1 MKPDTTE
8 AMQTLIKQIREAIP
22 FDTPIALMC
31 NGPCTGCAKK
41 LLDYLD
47 MELLDKERTYRM
59 VKCLTLVR
67 STNWQKQPKKY
78 ISLFRKMALSVN
90 KKGGGTPYH
99 HRSNPVLLLA
109 NL

>member
-31 NGPCTGCAKK
+31 NGPCTGCTKK

-47 MELLDKERTYRM
+47 MELLDKEKNLQDGEVPNLGEIDKLAKTAKKIYRSLQ
-59 VKCLTLVR
+59 KNGLVD
-67 STNWQKQPKKY
+67 
-78 ISLFRKMALSVN
+78 
-90 KKGGGTPYH
+90 
-99 HRSNPVLLLA
+99 
-109 NL
+109 

>member
-1 MKPDTTE
+1 
-8 AMQTLIKQIREAIP
+8 
-22 FDTPIALMC
+22 
-31 NGPCTGCAKK
+31 
-41 LLDYLD
+41 
-47 MELLDKERTYRM
+47 M

>member
-22 FDTPIALMC
+22 FDTPMALMC

-47 MELLDKERTYRM
+47 MELLDKEKNLQDGKMPNLGEIDKLAKTA
-59 VKCLTLVR
+59 
-67 STNWQKQPKKY
+67 KKIY
-78 ISLFRKMALSVN
+78 ISLQKNGLIS
-90 KKGGGTPYH
+90 
-99 HRSNPVLLLA
+99 
-109 NL
+109 